1 MIYLLLLLSQLF
13 CNTFY
18 IPNDY
23 NSIQSGINNAS
34 SGDTIIVNPGIY
46 FENITID
53 NKVLFIMSANGPD
66 STIIDGSPNYSPVI
80 SFNNIMDSPIEISGF
95 TIQNGTGEFIENSS
109 FGGGILS
116 KNSVSRLTELI
127 IKNNNAFAGGGICY
141 YSQNLINDISFIS
154 NSIINNNLASEGG
167 GIFAVNHN
175 ININATN
182 IENNGMDLFGSGG
195 GIQILLSNF
204 YINHTIIS
212 NNETRFGGG
221 IYISNSNGVLYNTTI
236 SNNYSDSKGGGL
248 WIGGDSTIDLN
259 KLLISNNQSIGFGGG
274 AFISNSNL
282 NIINSTIVENI
293 ISPNVL
299 GAGLYM
305 DGGNAEI
312 INSIIYYN
320 RQENSEDTMYNLG
333 GYSADNFIEYNITY
347 SNIEGENNW
356 IPNGVGNL
364 STSPLFVDLT
374 NDDYHLLYNSPCID
388 AGSPD
393 YIDPD
398 TTVSDMGAFYY
409 NQNISGDLNDDN
421 EINILDI
428 IIIINLILNNTYNSL
443 ADMNFDSI
451 INVQDAIILINIILS
466 I

>member
-1 MIYLLLLLSQLF
+1 MIYFLLLLSQLF

-66 STIIDGSPNYSPVI
+66 STIIDGSPNYTPVI
-80 SFNNIMDSPIEISGF
+80 SFNNIMESPIEISGF

-116 KNSVSRLTELI
+116 KNSVSRLTGLI
-127 IKNNNAFAGGGICY
+127 IKNNTAFAGGGICY

-175 ININATN
+175 ININGTN

-195 GIQILLSNF
+195 GIQILLSN
-204 YINHTIIS
+204 ISISHTNIS

-248 WIGGDSTIDLN
+248 WIGGNSAIELN

-320 RQENSEDTMYNLG
+320 RQENSEDTIYNLG
-333 GYSADNFIEYNITY
+333 GYSANNFIEYNITY
-347 SNIEGENNW
+347 SNIEGGDNW
-356 IPNGVGNL
+356 IANGIGNI
-364 STSPLFVDLT
+364 STSPLFVDLI

-388 AGSPD
+388 TGSPI

-398 TTVSDMGAFYY
+398 ATISDMGAFYY
-409 NQNISGDLNDDN
+409 NQNNTGDLNDD
-421 EINILDI
+421 EIIDI
-428 IIIINLILNNTYNSL
+428 IDVILLINLILEDEYS
-443 ADMNFDSI
+443 SI
-451 INVQDAIILINIILS
+451 GDINLDGTLNVQDAIIMISIILS